1 MFYLDSAHPHD
12 ARQATELG
20 FVTGVTTNPTLM
32 AEAGSA
38 PLTVLAEVLAAF
50 AGPVFY
56 QPSSSEPAAAEDEA
70 RRAFALSPGQ
80 VTIKLPARGDFAGLA
95 ARLAA
100 AEVPCAMTAVYS
112 PAQALVARATGCRW
126 VIPYFDRARRL
137 MPEVDSVVAELASAL
152 GADAAG
158 PRTLAASVKTPEQ
171 AVRVLADGATAA
183 SMPLDALRELPEHEL
198 SLAAIRE
205 FDEAAA
211 ALPDD

>member
-1 MFYLDSAHPHD
+1 MFYLDSAHPDD
-12 ARQATELG
+12 ARQASELG
-20 FVTGVTTNPTLM
+20 FVAGVTTNPSLM
-32 AEAGSA
+32 AEAGSE

-56 QPSSSEPAAAEDEA
+56 QPSSSKVDAAEDQA

-95 ARLAA
+95 ARLSA

-112 PAQALVARATGCRW
+112 PAQALVARAAGCRW
-126 VIPYFDRARRL
+126 VIPYVDRARRL
-137 MPEVDSVVAELASAL
+137 MPEVDSVVADLASAL
-152 GADAAG
+152 GGDPGG
-158 PRTLAASVKTPEQ
+158 PRILAASVKTAEQ

-183 SMPLDALRELPEHEL
+183 SLPLAVLRELCEHEL
-198 SLAAIRE
+198 SVAAIRE

-211 ALPDD
+211 AMSGE